1 MIYTKEDFKG
11 ITLIALVITI
21 IILLILSAIT
31 ITQLVGENGLITR
44 AKEAK
49 KAQIE
54 AEMQEKLMLAIS
66 ELQLE
71 KDGNVTLDDI
81 TEEFLRDKMKNDD
94 ITIVE
99 DTSQN
104 SITVIIKESGITGT
118 FIIDEVLNVTKV
130 KEGGSIKFS
139 YDIGERNGQI
149 VSILIHVQD
158 EENGIN
164 RIELPGKDAVMANGD
179 KTELSIDY
187 EVEIGKEYKI
197 TIISANGYKKDE
209 VILIDKYFYSI
220 KKSLGENVSIDNTND
235 KVAYNESYVAT
246 LKLEEDFIFGI
257 LIVTMNGESIL
268 VDKSTGVINIEN
280 VTGDI
285 EIVATAVKDSTLFY
299 EGYECED
306 ITGGWTLTTDRYS
319 HFIDEENCF
328 HWESSSSSFSGVAI
342 STNVPIDITGYNKL
356 CCRITTGDKFYTGT
370 HKLVINNVKYT
381 TLTSNSTNALYS
393 SEPLRDNM
401 VNEVFEWDISQ
412 INDDSYYIGMAS
424 DGSSTRS
431 VCI

>member
-246 LKLEEDFIFGI
+246 LKLEEDFIFGM

-285 EIVATAVKDSTLFY
+285 EIVATAVRDSTLFY

-306 ITGGWTLTTDRYS
+306 ITGGWTLTKDRFSY
-319 HFIDEENCF
+319 FIDEENCF
-328 HWESSSSSFSGVAI
+328 HWESSSSSYSGVAI

-424 DGSSTRS
+424 DGSGTRS